1 MAYADKPTDAVFR
14 KYSCNQSKYS
24 YNFHTSHSDAAAMPL
39 FDLPEALFQTIL
51 HQIGSLLLRGAGGDM
66 QAARQAAADTLRA
79 HLPQTE
85 QELRLAARIVAFTL
99 QAGEALAQA
108 ANPEIPL
115 TRAIRLRTGAVSL
128 TREAEKA
135 ERRLEKLREAR
146 LQGLPEEPEPLPE
159 ADSPS
164 VEKTAALIEDTR
176 TVAAYA
182 KAHGLSW
189 TEANRQRN
197 REARLAERQAR
208 EAARASAT
216 GAPAHA

>member
-1 MAYADKPTDAVFR
+1 
-14 KYSCNQSKYS
+14 
-24 YNFHTSHSDAAAMPL
+24 MPL

-99 QAGEALAQA
+99 QAGEA
-108 ANPEIPL
+108 
-115 TRAIRLRTGAVSL
+115 
-128 TREAEKA
+128 EKA

-146 LQGLPEEPEPLPE
+146 LQGLPEQEPEPLPE
-159 ADSPS
+159 TESPS

-197 REARLAERQAR
+197 REARLAERRAR
-208 EAARASAT
+208 EATRASAT